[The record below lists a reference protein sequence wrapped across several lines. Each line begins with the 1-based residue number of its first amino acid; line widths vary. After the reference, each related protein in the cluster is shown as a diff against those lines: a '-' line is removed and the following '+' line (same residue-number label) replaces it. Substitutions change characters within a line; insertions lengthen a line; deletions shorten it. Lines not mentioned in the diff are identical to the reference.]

1 MPRNRSEKQPHDCT
15 NRRGP
20 DDICGGCVQLDAGV
34 GRSVSSADL
43 FAARD
48 RAAHRRAKSRE
59 VSERSVSND
68 ELFAAY
74 ERLKA
79 KAQKARKQAD
89 VIGNKLMRDCQ
100 IEMLQKANDWARER
114 DAKK

>member
-20 DDICGGCVQLDAGV
+20 DDVCLGCVTLKG
-34 GRSVSSADL
+34 GTG
-43 FAARD
+43 
-48 RAAHRRAKSRE
+48 
-59 VSERSVSND
+59 RSVSND

-79 KAQKARKQAD
+79 KAHKAKKQAD
-89 VIGNKLMRDCQ
+89 VIGNKLMRACQ
-100 IEMLQKANDWARER
+100 LEMLQKANDWARER

>member
-1 MPRNRSEKQPHDCT
+1 MPRNRSEKKPVGTPGQNGGDIII
-15 NRRGP
+15 RGGSP
-20 DDICGGCVQLDAGV
+20 DFVEA
-34 GRSVSSADL
+34 AL
-43 FAARD
+43 FAAHD

-59 VSERSVSND
+59 VSKRSVSND

-74 ERLKA
+74 ERLRA
-79 KAQKARKQAD
+79 KTQKARKQAD
-89 VIGNKLMRDCQ
+89 VIGNKLMRDYQ